1 MKNQDEECFKWCV
14 ARHFCRDERNPQRIS
29 KRLRL
34 EVDKLNWKGI
44 EFPMKLSKINSFEKL
59 NNISINVYS
68 LDNELN
74 LYPLRISEETFEVCI
89 HLLLIQEKEKRH
101 YILMKDLSP
110 FIKHD
115 SKVKKYVCLR
125 CLSTFNKQEK
135 LDSHLNDCKAKKP
148 TRVTF
153 SDKEKLEFTNT
164 ERQIKHAFVI
174 YADFESTLEKIQTC
188 EANPMSSYTQRV
200 QKHTANS
207 FCV

>member
-1 MKNQDEECFKWCV
+1 MKNQDEQCFKWCV

-44 EFPMKLSKINSFEKL
+44 EFPMKLNKINSFEKL

-74 LYPLRISEETFEVCI
+74 LYPLRISEETFDVCI
-89 HLLLIQEKEKRH
+89 HLLLIQEKEKWH

-115 SKVKKYVCLR
+115 SKNKKYVC
-125 CLSTFNKQEK
+125 
-135 LDSHLNDCKAKKP
+135 
-148 TRVTF
+148 
-153 SDKEKLEFTNT
+153 
-164 ERQIKHAFVI
+164 
-174 YADFESTLEKIQTC
+174 
-188 EANPMSSYTQRV
+188 
-200 QKHTANS
+200 
-207 FCV
+207 